1 MIFMF
6 QIFRLWGK
14 ICGFVRASQGEGE
27 EQEGAENDNEK
38 QPAIVVAFFAAKQQ
52 LSVLVPNSISVQS
65 LSY

>member
-27 EQEGAENDNEK
+27 EEGAENDNEK
-38 QPAIVVAFFAAKQQ
+38 QPAIVVSFFAVKQQ

-65 LSY
+65 LSN